1 MQLLFT
7 NLTFERRTHLIGV

>member
-7 NLTFERRTHLIGV
+7 KLTFERRTHLIGV